1 MSNQYK
7 LPHLPDIFQTLVSG
21 KHISAADASWFY
33 SIQEDLANYKASFE
47 AYGYTL
53 IAHPRDFYYFK
64 MPGKA
69 NTLGAK
75 QMALFVFLLV
85 DHLDRVETD
94 IEEAIL
100 SRRFSILELPH
111 LKTER
116 YKELM
121 AEVSISD
128 ENSLKKVI
136 DGLALY
142 GFVSIYGDE
151 QFEFETPVFRF
162 LDICA
167 STLKMSESQEEGDH
181 Q

>member
-7 LPHLPDIFQTLVSG
+7 LPHLPDIFQALVSG
-21 KHISAADASWFY
+21 KHISAADTSWFY
-33 SIQEDLANYKASFE
+33 SIQEELANYKASFE

-64 MPGKA
+64 MSGKTY
-69 NTLGAK
+69 TLGTK

-85 DHLDRVETD
+85 DQLDR
-94 IEEAIL
+94 IEADLENVIL
-100 SRRFSILELPH
+100 SRRFAIPELPH

-121 AEVSISD
+121 AEVSITD

-142 GFVSIYGDE
+142 GFATKYGDE

-167 STLKMSESQEEGDH
+167 STLKESESIKAGDH
-181 Q
+181 K